1 MEKLFPKKVVVVPNG
16 IEMTEQDE
24 VTQREKGR
32 RFRELHEIPVDVPLI
47 GTVGQ
52 LVPLKGQRD
61 LILAAA
67 EIVKKVPDAHFVI
80 VGQDNTT
87 DKKYRR
93 ELKRLARVLELEDRT
108 LWLDWADDLPSL
120 LAALDVYVSPSH
132 SESFGIATL
141 EAMAARTPVVATRTD
156 GSLELL
162 GKGDHLVPFGDPVKL
177 ARRTVE
183 LLSDE
188 ELRRSLTMELRQRA
202 VENYSLD
209 KMAERIESIYREV
222 LANKDGR

>member
-1 MEKLFPKKVVVVPNG
+1 V
-16 IEMTEQDE
+16 
-24 VTQREKGR
+24 
-32 RFRELHEIPVDVPLI
+32 
-47 GTVGQ
+47 
-52 LVPLKGQRD
+52 
-61 LILAAA
+61 LAAA

-93 ELKRLARVLELEDRT
+93 ELRRLARVLGLGDRT

-141 EAMAARTPVVATRTD
+141 EAMAAGIPIVATRTD
-156 GSLELL
+156 GSRELM

-177 ARRTVE
+177 AERIVE
-183 LLSDE
+183 LLGNE
-188 ELRRSLTMELRQRA
+188 ERRNLLSIELRQRA

-209 KMAERIESIYREV
+209 RMAERVESIYREV
-222 LANKDGR
+222 LANKDER